1 MKEDAIASIEPN
13 TLTEEEILERNRA
26 PHGRELAAEPNPHEY
41 FKHIQRLEVRF
52 VIENLNKPFM
62 PVDPHG
68 KTNRV
73 GRWERHESEYVKA
86 GDVKAT
92 IAFEEGTAPCDGNTE
107 ELTDIL
113 IGHMW
118 NFVREVKRHG

>member
-62 PVDPHG
+62 PVDVRENRKQDGLLG
-68 KTNRV
+68 K
-73 GRWERHESEYVKA
+73 HEGEYVRSS
-86 GDVKAT
+86 DIKAT
-92 IAFEEGTAPCDGNTE
+92 IAFKEGTAPADGNTE
-107 ELTDIL
+107 ELTDIF
-113 IGHMW
+113 IDHMW
-118 NFVREVKRHG
+118 NFVREVKRYG